1 MTGFPGEA
9 SSHPP
14 LYMVLKK
21 ERKKTMKKFLLAV
34 LPLCLF
40 LCVFVSP
47 AMALGQQRTLIV
59 PNTPLTLPQ
68 ASSGC
73 QVLQEQLAQI
83 RHLLQFSRVYP
94 GDDTSDP
101 QIAMIRNATRASL
114 LKQMVQSQ
122 MKLGACLN
130 AITPSRCEA
139 LQGQL
144 AQIGHLLQFSRVYPG
159 DDSFDPQ
166 IVITRVSTR
175 ASLLKQLSRVQ
186 MKLQACL
193 SSSDA

>member
-1 MTGFPGEA
+1 
-9 SSHPP
+9 
-14 LYMVLKK
+14 
-21 ERKKTMKKFLLAV
+21 MKKFLLAA
-34 LPLCLF
+34 LTFSLF

-47 AMALGQQRTLIV
+47 AMALGQH
-59 PNTPLTLPQ
+59 TLPADSTPMMIVHVQ
-68 ASSGC
+68 PGC

-114 LKQMVQSQ
+114 LKQMVQAQ
-122 MKLGACLN
+122 MKLDACLSTS
-130 AITPSRCEA
+130 TPSRCEA

-144 AQIGHLLQFSRVYPG
+144 AQVSHLLQFSRVYPG

-166 IVITRVSTR
+166 ILITRVSTR
-175 ASLLKQLSRVQ
+175 ASLLKQLSLIQ
-186 MKLQACL
+186 MKLHVCL
-193 SSSDA
+193 SSSDATA